1 MTRGCHVDLDALYSY
16 KDLQSK
22 MTGGRWLIR
31 IQDGSDKKAAIMIDI
46 YCYSRLPFKNTNRT
60 FTIAVSIVFV
70 LVAAITTAPM
80 TYAWIE

>member
-1 MTRGCHVDLDALYSY
+1 
-16 KDLQSK
+16 
-22 MTGGRWLIR
+22 
-31 IQDGSDKKAAIMIDI
+31 MIDI
-46 YCYSRLPFKNTNRT
+46 YCHSRLPFKNTNRT